1 MDSIAALNF
10 WSGVIVVSSFT
21 IPLEIIYKLYYKLL
35 LYCYCYKFDIVVTR
49 EATPTFFHFLYRK
62 KNRKLSVIHIRI
74 CVKSNIDI
82 CIGNA
87 VRIIWL
93 KVMKIYTK
101 LTYCESDDIG
111 WLPKIV
117 ETVENLFVDAEI
129 VPVKEWRYDRYRD
142 VLWFGPEKSRS
153 KIVTRFQPY
162 GRHVSKHNIYHHFD
176 TFQFQYFTL
185 YRKAS
190 RCWYLESSSFSFLER
205 IHQTLLFCL
214 CCVLTVSTSIP
225 QTPFKAKTQTEQTNI
240 AINEHCGTRNQE
252 NTNIGGWNGIAR
264 ERDETSFSSRSIQ
277 LSQILG

>member
-1 MDSIAALNF
+1 
-10 WSGVIVVSSFT
+10 
-21 IPLEIIYKLYYKLL
+21 
-35 LYCYCYKFDIVVTR
+35 
-49 EATPTFFHFLYRK
+49 
-62 KNRKLSVIHIRI
+62 
-74 CVKSNIDI
+74 
-82 CIGNA
+82 
-87 VRIIWL
+87 
-93 KVMKIYTK
+93 MKIYTK
-101 LTYCESDDIG
+101 STYCESDDTG

-129 VPVKEWRYDRYRD
+129 LPVKEWRYDRYGD

-190 RCWYLESSSFSFLER
+190 RWYLESSSFSSLER
-205 IHQTLLFCL
+205 IHHTLLFCL
-214 CCVLTVSTSIP
+214 CCVLTISTSIP
-225 QTPFKAKTQTEQTNI
+225 WTPFKAKTQGEQTNI

-264 ERDETSFSSRSIQ
+264 ERDETSFSSRPIQ